1 MEQIKYAGEHLLPGQ
16 LGHFFTILAFVASMV
31 ATVAYF
37 CSVQQ
42 KDELK
47 KASWLKMGRWAF
59 IVQAFS
65 VFAVFGIL
73 YYIISHHYFEY
84 KYAWQHS
91 SRDLE
96 VQYLLSCFWE
106 GQEGSF
112 LLWSVWHSV
121 LGLIL
126 IRTGKKWEG
135 PVMTVLAFAQIGL
148 GTMLLGIYLDLPWF
162 EYKVG
167 SSPFILMRQDAPDS
181 PIFMNP
187 NYLQFKQFV
196 DGNGLN
202 VLLKNYWMVI
212 HPPILFLGFASCIIP
227 FAYAVGG
234 LWTRNYGDWVKP
246 AMPWA
251 LFATMVLGTG
261 IMMGAAWAYESLTF
275 GGYWA
280 WDPVENASLVPW
292 LTLVA
297 GVHTMLAYR
306 SSGHALRST
315 FFFFIISFV
324 LILYSTFLTRS
335 GILGQTS
342 VHSFTDLGMSGQLLI
357 FMGIFTIPAFWMLI
371 ARNKDIPKIVK
382 EESTYSREFWLFVGA
397 LILMVSAVQITF
409 TTSIPVWNKLLDLFG
424 LKKLFNLEDFAPP
437 TDPVFHYNQI
447 QIWLAAIVG
456 TLTAVVQYM
465 KYKDTPKGTL
475 WKKLAWPT
483 IISAALTV
491 LIGWLG
497 KVNYNEFGPGFLVA
511 IYLMLF
517 ASVYAVVANTG
528 YIFAVLKGKTKAAG
542 ASVAHIGFG
551 LTLLGILISSSK
563 KEVLSVDKMNMLAG
577 YFTKESGQKSQEN
590 TLLPKGLPVQM
601 GPYFV
606 TYRGDSIGTADKEK
620 TFFIVDYEKKES
632 LNAAPTERFTLY
644 PDAYLNVKGQEGQL
658 SPNPDSKHYLT
669 RDIFT
674 YVTLAPMKGAVTDTL
689 PYEKHT
695 IAQGDTIF
703 FSKGFMVLTAL
714 KTGPE
719 QKNYK
724 PEPGDIAVG
733 AEIFVHTRENGDFN
747 MRPVYFI
754 RDSTF
759 QGNVPDTIAPLSL
772 AVRFTKILPN
782 DNKVELE
789 IKESRDPMDFIV
801 LKALVFPYI
810 NVLWIGIIVMIIG
823 FVMSIR
829 QRMKGA
835 K

>member
-1 MEQIKYAGEHLLPGQ
+1 M
-16 LGHFFTILAFVASMV
+16 

-37 CSVQQ
+37 CGVQQ

-59 IVQAFS
+59 IIQAFS

-73 YYIISHHYFEY
+73 YYIISNHYFEY

-126 IRTGKKWEG
+126 IRSSKKWEG
-135 PVMTVLAFAQIGL
+135 PVMAVLAFAQIGL
-148 GTMLLGIYLDLPWF
+148 GSMLLGIYLDLPWF

-167 SSPFILMRQDAPDS
+167 SNPFILMRQDAPES
-181 PIFMNP
+181 PIFLNA
-187 NYLQFKQFV
+187 NYMQFKQFV

-212 HPPILFLGFASCIIP
+212 HPPVLFLGFASVIVP
-227 FAYAVGG
+227 FAYALGA
-234 LWTRNYGDWVKP
+234 LWTRDYTSWVKP
-246 AMPWA
+246 ALPWA
-251 LFATMVLGTG
+251 LFATVVLGTG

-297 GVHTMLAYR
+297 GFHTMLAYR
-306 SSGHALRST
+306 SSGHALRSS
-315 FFFFIISFV
+315 FFFLIISFV
-324 LILYSTFLTRS
+324 FILYSTFLTRS

-357 FMGIFTIPAFWMLI
+357 FMGIFTIPAFVMLI
-371 ARNKDIPKIVK
+371 VRNKEIPKIQK

-397 LILMVSAVQITF
+397 LILMVSAIQITF

-424 LKKLFNLEDFAPP
+424 LKKLLNLQDFAPP

-456 TLTAVVQYM
+456 GLTAIVQYF
-465 KYKDTPKGTL
+465 KYKDTPKGTV
-475 WKKLAWPT
+475 WKKLFWPT
-483 IISAALTV
+483 AISVALTV
-491 LIGWLG
+491 LIGWIG
-497 KVNYNEFGPGFLVA
+497 RINYNEFGPGFLVA

-517 ASVYAVVANTG
+517 ASVYAVVANFG
-528 YIFAVLKGKTKAAG
+528 YIITVLKGKAKAAG

-551 LTLLGILISSSK
+551 LVLLGILISSSK

-606 TYRGDSIGTADKEK
+606 TYRGDSVGTADKDK
-620 TFFIVDYEKKES
+620 TFFIVDYEKKPS
-632 LNAAPTERFTLY
+632 LEAEPTERFTLY

-674 YVTLAPMKGAVTDTL
+674 YVTLAPIKGAVTDTL

-703 FSKGFMVLTAL
+703 FSKGFMVLSGL
-714 KTGPE
+714 KTGPQ

-733 AEIFVHTRENGDFN
+733 ADIYVHTRENGDFN

-754 RDSTF
+754 RDSSF

-789 IKESRDPMDFIV
+789 IKETREPMDFIV

-829 QRMKGA
+829 QRLKGA
-835 K
+835 NK